1 MMNAGQCEP
10 KRTKAA
16 QTQQKK
22 KAEPAKPETEKQ
34 PGAKTLL
41 KLLLPDQPK
50 P

>member
-1 MMNAGQCEP
+1 MMSSGQYEA

-22 KAEPAKPETEKQ
+22 KAELAKPEKEKQ

-41 KLLLPDQPK
+41 KLLLPDQPT